1 MLGWKNFNLTARL
14 MKVFL
19 IEFMIEVEK
28 KFILTEKEKER
39 LIKGAEFLNEKVF
52 TDIYYDTND
61 FSLTSNDRWLRSRD
75 GKFELKIP
83 IHQGADRLID
93 QYNEL
98 EDEQKIREAL
108 SLFSQRSISD
118 DLARRGYYSF
128 CTCKTTRRKYKKGL
142 FIIDLDIVDF
152 NHFTYT
158 IGEIELMVN
167 KKSEIK
173 TAIGKIM
180 SFAQEHNLNIAPA
193 RGKVIEYL
201 KRMRADHYH
210 SLIRAGVVKDY

>member
-1 MLGWKNFNLTARL
+1 
-14 MKVFL
+14 
-19 IEFMIEVEK
+19 MIEVEK
-28 KFILTEKEKER
+28 KFILTKKEKER

-108 SLFSQRSISD
+108 NLFSQRSISD
-118 DLARRGYYSF
+118 DLAR
-128 CTCKTTRRKYKKGL
+128 K
-142 FIIDLDIVDF
+142 
-152 NHFTYT
+152 
-158 IGEIELMVN
+158 
-167 KKSEIK
+167 
-173 TAIGKIM
+173 
-180 SFAQEHNLNIAPA
+180 
-193 RGKVIEYL
+193 EYF
-201 KRMRADHYH
+201 
-210 SLIRAGVVKDY
+210 